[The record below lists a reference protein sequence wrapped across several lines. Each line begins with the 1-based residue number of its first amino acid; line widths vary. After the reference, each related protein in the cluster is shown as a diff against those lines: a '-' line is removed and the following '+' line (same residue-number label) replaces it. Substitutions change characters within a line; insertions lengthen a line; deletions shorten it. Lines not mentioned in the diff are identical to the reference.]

1 MVANHNSAFLLVL
14 VSSLLDL
21 RGGLAGD
28 TGGAAE
34 RGHGVLRGGAPDV
47 VPDYND
53 DYNDDGDHDAV
64 PLPRLLPE
72 QQDGGA
78 GQEAGEQAVE
88 RAALAEALCTLVN
101 LTEAAAGAAQADLAV
116 TTAVEEALLP
126 SCFR

>member
-1 MVANHNSAFLLVL
+1 MQQNEATASSAVEPPMLYLI
-14 VSSLLDL
+14 
-21 RGGLAGD
+21 
-28 TGGAAE
+28 T
-34 RGHGVLRGGAPDV
+34 
-47 VPDYND
+47 YD
-53 DYNDDGDHDAV
+53 DYNDDGDDDAV

-88 RAALAEALCTLVN
+88 RAALAEALSTLVN